1 MKKQLMITLLTGLLM
16 GTMTVSA
23 QDKDSVITLPTV
35 TVTSNTVVSAE
46 VDKAFKRTFPDAEHL
61 RWYTLDKNYLAKFIE
76 KDLNHQALLTKKGR
90 LKYDIT
96 YGGESQLPAD
106 VRQKVKDSYEDYKV
120 TSVANVKESGRNI
133 WVINMESPS
142 HFVVARAEDDVFE
155 EVEKVAKS
163 N

>member
-1 MKKQLMITLLTGLLM
+1 MKKQVMIALLIGLLA
-16 GTMTVSA
+16 GTLSVSA
-23 QDKDSVITLPTV
+23 QKTDSLITLPTV
-35 TVTSNTVVSAE
+35 IVTSNTVVSAE
-46 VDKAFKRTFPDAEHL
+46 VDKAFKRTFPDAAHL
-61 RWYTLDKNYLAKFIE
+61 RWYTVDKNYLAKFIQE
-76 KDLNHQALLTKKGR
+76 DLSHQALLSKKGR

-96 YGGESQLPAD
+96 YGGEKQLPAD

-142 HFVVARAEDDVFE
+142 HFAVARAEGDVFE
-155 EVEKVAKS
+155 EVEKVARS

>member
-16 GTMTVSA
+16 GTLTVSA
-23 QDKDSVITLPTV
+23 QDKDSLITLPTV

-96 YGGESQLPAD
+96 YGGENQLPAD
-106 VRQKVKDSYEDYKV
+106 VRQKVKDSYEDYKI

-155 EVEKVAKS
+155 EVEKVSRS